1 MSADLIVV
9 LDACVLVPASLRD
22 ILLRLAEKRLFLPR
36 WSDEI
41 VAEMTRTLNQKLQK
55 TPQQTAHLTRE
66 LRAHFGEAW
75 VNNYEQLMG
84 SCTNDEKD
92 RHVLAAAIRCGAE
105 LIVTYNLRHFRE
117 GDLARW
123 DIEAVHPDDFLI
135 DLFQQDSDLV
145 AETLREQADEIG
157 RSVQSQLRVLNLGLP
172 KFVELISKMLHI
184 DIG

>member
-1 MSADLIVV
+1 MSVDLTVV

-22 ILLRLAEKRLFLPR
+22 TLLRLAEKRLFLPR

-41 VAEMTRTLNQKLQK
+41 VAEMVRTLDQKLQK
-55 TPQQTAHLTRE
+55 TPQQTAHLTGE
-66 LRAHFGEAW
+66 LRAPFGEAW
-75 VNNYEQLMG
+75 VRNYEQLMA

-92 RHVLAAAIRCGAE
+92 RHVLPAAIRGNAE
-105 LIVTYNLRHFRE
+105 MIVTYKLRHFRE
-117 GDLARW
+117 VDLTPW

-157 RSVQSQLRVLNLGLP
+157 RSVQAQLKVLSPGLP
-172 KFVELISKMLHI
+172 KFVDLISK
-184 DIG
+184 